1 MSKPSRTDDEPQRLA
16 ALAETGILDT
26 RAEADF
32 DDIAALAA
40 DICDAPI
47 AMVSMV
53 DADRQ
58 WFKARVG
65 WELEEGAREDS
76 FCTHVVRD
84 RQLLEID
91 DTVTD
96 PRFAGNPANAEHG
109 VRFYAGAPMLLQDGH
124 AAGTVCVMDRR
135 PRQLTL
141 QQRRALRS
149 LARHAAAHLEL
160 RRYARTIGDTA
171 DRLREL
177 DRLKDSFLASVSHE
191 LRTPLSSVR
200 GYIEVLLDE
209 DEATND
215 PETVRRFL
223 AVMQRNADRLLRL
236 IDDLLLVARLHETGL
251 QLDMV
256 EIDLAELAYQASL
269 TSRPIAEHKRLSL
282 TARTD
287 HPVPTTGDPERLAQ
301 ALNHL
306 LFNAVKF
313 TPAGGHVTI
322 ATTAE
327 PQPTLT
333 IADTGVG
340 VPAEDLP
347 HVFDRFHRSSTADHL
362 AAQGAGLGLTI
373 VKAIIEAHHGDI
385 TVASIPGQGTTVQ
398 LTLPATAPPPRDGP
412 A

>member
-1 MSKPSRTDDEPQRLA
+1 MIKPLAADDETQRLA
-16 ALAETGILDT
+16 ALMETGILDT
-26 RAEADF
+26 RAETDF

-65 WELEEGAREDS
+65 WEPEQSNRDDS

-91 DTVTD
+91 DTFAD
-96 PRFAGNPANAEHG
+96 PRFADNPAIAEHG

-124 AAGTVCVMDRR
+124 AAGTVCVMDHR
-135 PRQLTL
+135 PRTLTL

-160 RRYARTIGDTA
+160 RRYARNVGHTA

-209 DEATND
+209 DEAAND
-215 PETVRRFL
+215 PETVRRFP

-236 IDDLLLVARLHETGL
+236 IDDLLLVARLHDTGL
-251 QLDMV
+251 RLDIV
-256 EIDLAELAYQASL
+256 ETDLADLAYQASL
-269 TSRPIAEHKRLSL
+269 TSRPIAEHKHVTL
-282 TARTD
+282 TAATGT
-287 HPVPTTGDPERLAQ
+287 PVPTAGDPERLAQ

-306 LFNAVKF
+306 LFNAIKF

-322 ATTAE
+322 TTTAD
-327 PQPTLT
+327 PRPSLT

-347 HVFDRFHRSSTADHL
+347 HVFDRFHRSATADHL

-373 VKAIIEAHHGDI
+373 VKAIIEAHEGDI
-385 TVASIPGQGTTVQ
+385 TVTSSPGHGTTVH
-398 LTLPATAPPPRDGP
+398 LSLPAAAP

>member
-1 MSKPSRTDDEPQRLA
+1 MHPLIADDEPQRLA
-16 ALAETGILDT
+16 ALRETGILDT
-26 RAEADF
+26 RAETDF
-32 DDIAALAA
+32 DDTTALAA

-65 WELEEGAREDS
+65 WDPQEIARDES

-84 RQLLEID
+84 RRPLETD
-91 DTVTD
+91 ATTAD
-96 PRFAGNPANAEHG
+96 PRFATNPAIDGHG

-124 AAGTVCVMDRR
+124 AAGTVCVMDRK
-135 PRQLTL
+135 PRHLTL

-149 LARHAAAHLEL
+149 LARPAAAHLEL
-160 RRYARTIGDTA
+160 RRYTRSGGHIA

-177 DRLKDSFLASVSHE
+177 DRLKDSFPAGVSHE

-209 DEATND
+209 DEAAND
-215 PETVRRFL
+215 PETVRRLL
-223 AVMQRNADRLLRL
+223 AVMQRNADRLVRL
-236 IDDLLLVARLHETGL
+236 IDDLLPVARLHETG
-251 QLDMV
+251 V
-256 EIDLAELAYQASL
+256 
-269 TSRPIAEHKRLSL
+269 RL
-282 TARTD
+282 
-287 HPVPTTGDPERLAQ
+287 V
-301 ALNHL
+301 
-306 LFNAVKF
+306 
-313 TPAGGHVTI
+313 
-322 ATTAE
+322 
-327 PQPTLT
+327 
-333 IADTGVG
+333 DTGIG

-373 VKAIIEAHHGDI
+373 VKAIIDAHHGDI
-385 TVASIPGQGTTVQ
+385 TVTSAPGEGTTVCH
-398 LTLPATAPPPRDGP
+398 TLPAVPAP

>member
-1 MSKPSRTDDEPQRLA
+1 MHPLTADDEPQRLA
-16 ALAETGILDT
+16 ALRETGILDT
-26 RAEADF
+26 RAETDF

-65 WELEEGAREDS
+65 WDPEQSARDDS

-91 DTVTD
+91 DAAAD
-96 PRFAGNPANAEHG
+96 PRYATNPAIAEHG

-124 AAGTVCVMDRR
+124 AAGTVCVMDRK
-135 PRQLTL
+135 PRHLTL

-160 RRYARTIGDTA
+160 RRYARTVGHTA

-191 LRTPLSSVR
+191 LRTPLASVR

-209 DEATND
+209 DEAAND

-251 QLDMV
+251 RLDVV
-256 EIDLAELAYQASL
+256 EVDLNELAFQATL
-269 TSRPIAEHKRLSL
+269 TSRPIAEHKRLTL
-282 TARTD
+282 TTRTD
-287 HPVPTTGDPERLAQ
+287 GPVPTTGDPERLAQ

-306 LFNAVKF
+306 LFNAIKF
-313 TPAGGHVTI
+313 TPAGGHVTVT
-322 ATTAE
+322 TTAT
-327 PQPTLT
+327 PHPTLS
-333 IADTGVG
+333 IVDTGVG

-373 VKAIIEAHHGDI
+373 VKAIIDAHHGDI
-385 TVASIPGQGTTVQ
+385 TVTSAPGEGTTVC
-398 LTLPATAPPPRDGP
+398 LTLPATAG
-412 A
+412 